1 MNTWTEQVVDVLEDL
16 MLDSRNVRLGL
27 GVDAP
32 QADIIAELFETEK
45 ALNLVE
51 GISKVGL
58 LEHELPVVVE
68 RDGSLV
74 VVEGNRR
81 LAALK
86 AIQNPMLVPTFQAR
100 VDKFAVHIGDRE
112 SLRKIRVK
120 VAPSQEDAEQLIAA
134 LHTGEQ
140 RRPWSATRRAQFFQN
155 KVDEGRTLVELVAS
169 YPTIDVRD
177 YVRTAQLMKL
187 FRSASFRDPALRDFI
202 GTKKFP
208 VNVFARLFDN
218 SKFLNLAS
226 INIDSVTVVATVQGS
241 FERFSALTEKIVGDI
256 KSKRITTRVLDRQ
269 SSETYLTYFDELNG
283 LVGKYDRAGAEYLDT
298 DPESTQMPPSE
309 GSAIDS
315 AIPDSLFTDGEIN
328 SPIEETS
335 LKGEELP
342 AGANEVESAEECLN
356 TDGAETVEISP
367 DSSESKRQSTK
378 LDTSGMGVPSGFPAP
393 FKLTFAE
400 LVDLN
405 YRKFPAATMD
415 FIRTILEKS
424 IKAYFGSKGS
434 SVKQEMGRLNKPV
447 PKYEQLGDCLVV
459 LQEHLKSEGQLGLAQ
474 AVGKLRSTSIK
485 AWEVSADHLNAVN
498 HNPHV
503 SASAHDVDVMWLQVS
518 GLIRF
523 MFAA

>member
-1 MNTWTEQVVDVLEDL
+1 MNTWTEQLVDVLDDL

-51 GISKVGL
+51 GISKIGL

-100 VDKFAVHIGDRE
+100 IDKFAVHIGDRE

-120 VAPSQEDAEQLIAA
+120 MAPSQEDAEQLIAA

-155 KVDEGRTLVELVAS
+155 KVDEGRTLAELVTS

-187 FRSASFRDPALRDFI
+187 FRSASFKDPALRDFI

-218 SKFLNLAS
+218 TKFLNLAN
-226 INIDSVTVVATVQGS
+226 INIDPVTVVATARGS
-241 FERFSALTEKIVGDI
+241 SERFSALTEKIVGDI
-256 KSKRITTRVLDRQ
+256 KSKRITTRVLDKQ
-269 SSETYLTYFDELNG
+269 GSETYLKYFAELNG
-283 LVGKYDRAGAEYLDT
+283 LAGKYDGLGEGHVGT
-298 DPESTQMPPSE
+298 GPEPSQMPSSE
-309 GSAIDS
+309 ETDIDP
-315 AIPDSLFTDGEIN
+315 AAPDSLFTDGEIN
-328 SPIEETS
+328 SPTAGSSVEGEKLSLEENEFENVEKS
-335 LKGEELP
+335 LNPG
-342 AGANEVESAEECLN
+342 
-356 TDGAETVEISP
+356 DIETVEISAN
-367 DSSESKRQSTK
+367 SSESKRQSTK
-378 LDTSGMGVPSGFPAP
+378 LDTSGMDVPPGFPAP

-415 FIRTILEKS
+415 FIRTVLEKS
-424 IKAYFGSKGS
+424 IKAYFVSKGS
-434 SVKQEMGRLNKPV
+434 SVKQEMGRLNKSV
-447 PKYEQLGDCLVV
+447 PKYEQLGDCLAV

-523 MFAA
+523 MFTA